1 MWTCDDET
9 TVSGKPTKRRYT
21 ITEVSPTSYSYK
33 VERSVEGGPWTQ
45 TIDLKATKV
54 K

>member
-1 MWTCDDET
+1 M
-9 TVSGKPTKRRYT
+9 
-21 ITEVSPTSYSYK
+21 TEVSPTSYSYK

-45 TIDLKATKV
+45 TIDWKATKV